1 MKVTGEQAL
10 EVGHHSTT
18 FRPYQTGAEFCGV
31 TSFVLRDRGRDHFV
45 TLGIVANGFGD
56 DAQAHRSS
64 QLAGLV
70 LRRHFSQSDST
81 DILGLL
87 SSALGEANRLIYE
100 RRLSFLRAGGTPGAA
115 LAAAVVFGS
124 KLYAVTIG
132 DCRIYLQRQDGP
144 LTQITFDHPEPPED
158 GEAPAGA
165 AQAAGAAALPERYLG
180 QGPTVTPDFRLRLQE
195 GQSELELLG
204 NQGVAL
210 QPGDTLLL
218 VTHSVAR
225 TVPSDRIERTLRRF
239 RPERA
244 AKRLAQA
251 AVARNGQPSASAL
264 VIRMPG
270 GRPAAGAWSPKAIMR
285 RGVWVLLGLLIIA
298 GAVLGARGELPFLF
312 TPTPTPTAT
321 RPAPTATPI
330 PATVTPTETA
340 TRTPEASPTE
350 TITATDTPRPT
361 PSETVTP
368 TPTPTPSRT
377 RPVLRTP
384 SPTPTP
390 TLTATPSRTVTRTP
404 TPSATWAPVQ
414 GPTNTWTPQAPTD
427 TPETPEVP
435 PPTITDTPRI
445 TPRPDLM
452 VSD

>member
-31 TSFVLRDRGRDHFV
+31 TSFLLRDRGRDHFV

-81 DILGLL
+81 DVLGLL

-144 LTQITFDHPEPPED
+144 LTQITFDHPEPPEG
-158 GEAPAGA
+158 GEAPAEA
-165 AQAAGAAALPERYLG
+165 APAATLPERYLG
-180 QGPTVTPDFRLRLQE
+180 QGPSVTPDFRLRLQD

-225 TVPSDRIERTLRRF
+225 VVPPDRIERTLRRY

-251 AVARNGQPSASAL
+251 AVARNDQPSASAL
-264 VIRMPG
+264 VIKMPG
-270 GRPAAGAWSPKAIMR
+270 GRSVAGAWSPQAIIR
-285 RGVWVLLGLLIIA
+285 RGVWVLLGLLIVG
-298 GAVLGARGELPFLF
+298 GAVLGARGELPFLSR
-312 TPTPTPTAT
+312 PTPTAT
-321 RPAPTATPI
+321 RPAATATPI
-330 PATVTPTETA
+330 PATVIPTETA
-340 TRTPEASPTE
+340 TRSPEPSPTE
-350 TITATDTPRPT
+350 TVFATDTPLPT
-361 PSETVTP
+361 PSETMTPSPTPTPSRTRLVSRTPLPTQTP

-377 RPVLRTP
+377 VTL
-384 SPTPTP
+384 SPTPT
-390 TLTATPSRTVTRTP
+390 
-404 TPSATWAPVQ
+404 ATWTPARA
-414 GPTNTWTPQAPTD
+414 PTNTWTPQIPTK
-427 TPETPEVP
+427 TPVTPEVP
-435 PPTITDTPRI
+435 APTITETRVTPRTERI
-445 TPRPDLM
+445 EPG
-452 VSD
+452 

>member
-1 MKVTGEQAL
+1 VKVTGEQAL

-115 LAAAVVFGS
+115 LAAAVVFGG
-124 KLYAVTIG
+124 KLYAVSIG

-144 LTQITFDHPEPPED
+144 LAQITFNHTEPPEG
-158 GEAPAGA
+158 GEGA
-165 AQAAGAAALPERYLG
+165 AETAQASTLPESFLG
-180 QGPTVTPDFRLRLQE
+180 QGPTVSPDFRLRLQD

-218 VTHSVAR
+218 VTQSVAR
-225 TVPSDRIERTLRRF
+225 VVSPDRIERTLRRY
-239 RPERA
+239 RPDRA
-244 AKRLAQA
+244 ARLLAQA
-251 AVARNGQPSASAL
+251 AVARNGAPSASAL

-270 GRPAAGAWSPKAIMR
+270 GRASAGAWLPQAILR
-285 RGVWVLLGLLIIA
+285 RGAWALLGLLIIA
-298 GAVLGARGELPFLF
+298 GTVLGARGQLPFLSA
-312 TPTPTPTAT
+312 PTPTAT
-321 RPAPTATPI
+321 LTRTPTRTPTPVTIVPTDTATRVPEQS
-330 PATVTPTETA
+330 PTETAVATDTLAPTPTETM
-340 TRTPEASPTE
+340 TPSRTFTPSRTLRVTGTPSPTQ
-350 TITATDTPRPT
+350 
-361 PSETVTP
+361 TP

-377 RPVLRTP
+377 VTP
-384 SPTPTP
+384 SPT
-390 TLTATPSRTVTRTP
+390 
-404 TPSATWAPVQ
+404 ATWTRARP
-414 GPTNTWTPQAPTD
+414 PTD
-427 TPETPEVP
+427 TPAPKPTNPPVPPDTPVPEPEETRDPPTPERP
-435 PPTITDTPRI
+435 PPD
-445 TPRPDLM
+445 
-452 VSD
+452 